1 MLPVYNAISFQSKI
15 EKGGRTQPWVVFVE
29 EEEEIKPYVVKFFF
43 KEQEDERHSVVNEV
57 ICNHLAQQF
66 ELPVAKA
73 AFINLSE
80 EFKMT
85 LNGNLLS
92 FVDERDERT
101 KFGCEFLSGANLFNH
116 SLNKYIIQ
124 NRVSIETVF
133 AFDVLIRNRDRNN
146 NKPNFLLHESSVCL
160 IDHELGLEIDKHA
173 INLMS
178 EGEIDS
184 RFTDHH
190 IFLPYL
196 KKAKKSLKSSY
207 FEEFLFLLQN
217 LKLNELNPYFK
228 QLSDL
233 GYDSNREQ
241 ILEYLN
247 CARDNSVKFVT
258 SLKAITQ

>member
-1 MLPVYNAISFQSKI
+1 
-15 EKGGRTQPWVVFVE
+15 
-29 EEEEIKPYVVKFFF
+29 
-43 KEQEDERHSVVNEV
+43 
-57 ICNHLAQQF
+57 
-66 ELPVAKA
+66 
-73 AFINLSE
+73 
-80 EFKMT
+80 
-85 LNGNLLS
+85 
-92 FVDERDERT
+92 
-101 KFGCEFLSGANLFNH
+101 
-116 SLNKYIIQ
+116 
-124 NRVSIETVF
+124 
-133 AFDVLIRNRDRNN
+133 
-146 NKPNFLLHESSVCL
+146 
-160 IDHELGLEIDKHA
+160 
-173 INLMS
+173 MS